1 MPQKL
6 QLFLFFFMKSIF
18 SLLISTLN
26 VIYRILNDTNK
37 ARVKNLFRKIF
48 IKIRYILEQGTK
60 ILQIHEE
67 KN

>member
-18 SLLISTLN
+18 SSLISTLN

>member
-1 MPQKL
+1 MPQKQ

-26 VIYRILNDTNK
+26 VIHRILNDTNK

>member
-1 MPQKL
+1 MPQKQ